1 MAGTK
6 KRILFITMATVLLLF
21 FIFPYV
27 YMVLQ
32 SLAPWD
38 QVDKKL
44 FPTILTLRSYVFL
57 KTGGGQASVP
67 WIGSFF
73 NSMIVSFGSTFLQ
86 LATAALLAYAIS
98 IIKFRGAKFF
108 ENFILFQMFFPT
120 IIFILPNFIIIKSL
134 HISNNYLGMILPLS
148 ISAWA
153 AFIYENYFK
162 GLPNEILEA
171 AKIDGANEIRIARSI
186 VLPMSKSIT
195 TILFLFLF
203 MGRWNELMWD
213 MIAVT
218 DVKLKTLNVL
228 LSSMFGP
235 YGGYPGP
242 LYAASVILSVPL
254 IVLFIIFSKNFKE
267 GMNFVLK

>member
-1 MAGTK
+1 MVGTK
-6 KRILFITMATVLLLF
+6 RKVIFITLASILLLVC
-21 FIFPYV
+21 IFPYI

-38 QVDKKL
+38 QVDKTL
-44 FPTILTLRSYVFL
+44 FPKALSLRSYVFL
-57 KTGGGQASVP
+57 GTGGGKVSMP

-73 NSMIVSFGSTFLQ
+73 NSLLVSFGGTFLQ
-86 LATAALLAYAIS
+86 LVTAMFAAYAIS
-98 IIKFRGAKFF
+98 IIKFKGAKLF
-108 ENFILFQMFFPT
+108 ENFILFQMFFPV
-120 IIFILPNFIIIKSL
+120 IIFILPNFMIIKSL
-134 HISNNYLGMILPLS
+134 HLNNNYLGMILPLA

-153 AFIYENYFK
+153 VFIYENFFQ
-162 GLPNEILEA
+162 GLPKDILNA
-171 AKIDGANEIRIARSI
+171 AKVDGASEFKIASAI
-186 VLPMSKSIT
+186 VLPMSSSIT

-213 MIAVT
+213 MIAVS

-242 LYAASVILSVPL
+242 LYAASVILSIPL
-254 IVLFIIFSKNFKE
+254 LILFLIFSKNFKE

>member
-6 KRILFITMATVLLLF
+6 KRALFISMASVLLLI
-21 FIFPYV
+21 FIFPYI

-38 QVDKKL
+38 QVEQKV
-44 FPTILTLRSYVFL
+44 FPTSLTLRSYVFL
-57 KTGGGQASVP
+57 ITGGGEASVP
-67 WIGSFF
+67 WIRSFF
-73 NSMIVSFGSTFLQ
+73 NSMLVSLSSTFLQ
-86 LATAALLAYAIS
+86 LATAFLGAYAIS
-98 IIKFRGAKFF
+98 IIKFKGAKLF
-108 ENFILFQMFFPT
+108 ENFVLFQMFFPT
-120 IIFILPNFIIIKSL
+120 IIFVLPNFMIIKLL
-134 HISNNYLGMILPLS
+134 HINNNYLGMILPLS

-153 AFIYENYFK
+153 IFIYVNYFK
-162 GLPNEILEA
+162 GIPTEILEA
-171 AKIDGANEIRIARSI
+171 AKIDGANELKIARSI

-213 MIAVT
+213 MIAVS
-218 DVKLKTLNVL
+218 DVKMKTLNVL

-254 IVLFIIFSKNFKE
+254 IILFIIFSKNFKE

>member
-1 MAGTK
+1 MAGNK
-6 KRILFITMATVLLLF
+6 KKVLFITMATILLLF
-21 FIFPYV
+21 CIFPYL

-38 QVDKKL
+38 QVDKSL
-44 FPTILTLRSYVFL
+44 FPSALTLRSYVFL
-57 KTGGGQASVP
+57 KTGGGQISMP
-67 WIGSFF
+67 WIQSFF
-73 NSMIVSFGSTFLQ
+73 NSMIVSFASTFLQ
-86 LATAALLAYAIS
+86 LVTAMLAAYAIS
-98 IIKFRGAKFF
+98 IIKIRGAKLF

-134 HISNNYLGMILPLS
+134 MISNSYLGMILPLS
-148 ISAWA
+148 VSAWA
-153 AFIYENYFK
+153 VFIYENFFQGIPK
-162 GLPNEILEA
+162 DIINA
-171 AKIDGANEIRIARSI
+171 AKIDGASEFRVARSI
-186 VLPMSKSIT
+186 VLPMSRSIT

-254 IVLFIIFSKNFKE
+254 IILFLIFSKNFKE